1 MPTCEICGKKTNKLY
16 KIRVEGAE
24 LLVCEDCKKYG
35 EVIGE
40 VKERKEVIKPKIK
53 IVEKEEEV
61 VPDYDKIIRKI
72 REKLKLTQ
80 EDFAKKIGIKESLL
94 KGIEDGKKIP
104 SLNLARKLEKMFNIN
119 LVEEVSF
126 DKKDTKVEDKGLTLG
141 DVVVLKRKNK

>member
-1 MPTCEICGKKTNKLY
+1 MPICEICGKKTNKLY
-16 KIRVEGAE
+16 RIRVEGAE

-40 VKERKEVIKPKIK
+40 VKEEKKVVKPKKIKPEI
-53 IVEKEEEV
+53 EEEV

-80 EDFAKKIGIKESLL
+80 EEFAKKVGIKESLL

-104 SLNLARKLEKMFNIN
+104 SLNLAKKLEKMFDIK
-119 LVEEVSF
+119 LIEEVSF
-126 DKKDTKVEDKGLTLG
+126 DNKNVKNEEKELTLG